1 MGDSPLRPA
10 VSSTDGETSGR
21 AAFLEALRVRQN
33 AARGF
38 VVGILFTAAVFLV
51 FVILPAGIDRS
62 MPYYLALAF
71 VLALTVGGLVTVVLV
86 GVRAYRLSK
95 EL

>member
-1 MGDSPLRPA
+1 MGDSPVRPA

-21 AAFLEALRVRQN
+21 AVFVDALRVRQN
-33 AARGF
+33 AVRGF
-38 VVGILFTAAVFLV
+38 VAGILFTAAVFLV
-51 FVILPAGIDRS
+51 FVVLPAGIDRS

-71 VLALTVGGLVTVVLV
+71 VLALTVGGLATVVLI
-86 GVRAYRLSK
+86 GLRAYRLSQ